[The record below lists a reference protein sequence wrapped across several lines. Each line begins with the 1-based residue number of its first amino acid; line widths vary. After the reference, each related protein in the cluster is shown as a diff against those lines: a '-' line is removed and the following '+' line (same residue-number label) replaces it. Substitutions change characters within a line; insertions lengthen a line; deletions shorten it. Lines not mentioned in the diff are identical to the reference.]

1 MDTPVMCV
9 MTTNA
14 PSKAT
19 NEDNKNLYQRPFFT
33 ELQHSPSHHIGFQP
47 ILIFTPAFK
56 TWSQTGMEIYVLK
69 HCDNYLAIFLMLGLE
84 DVLFD
89 RRRQDS
95 ALMLMFA
102 KFSVSFILILDQ
114 FL

>member
-1 MDTPVMCV
+1 M
-9 MTTNA
+9 
-14 PSKAT
+14 
-19 NEDNKNLYQRPFFT
+19 
-33 ELQHSPSHHIGFQP
+33 G
-47 ILIFTPAFK
+47 
-56 TWSQTGMEIYVLK
+56 IYNLK
-69 HCDNYLAIFLMLGLE
+69 HCDNYYLAIFLMLGLE

-102 KFSVSFILILDQ
+102 KFSASFILILEQ

>member
-1 MDTPVMCV
+1 MKPNRNGDISVE
-9 MTTNA
+9 A
-14 PSKAT
+14 
-19 NEDNKNLYQRPFFT
+19 L
-33 ELQHSPSHHIGFQP
+33 
-47 ILIFTPAFK
+47 
-56 TWSQTGMEIYVLK
+56 

>member
-1 MDTPVMCV
+1 
-9 MTTNA
+9 
-14 PSKAT
+14 
-19 NEDNKNLYQRPFFT
+19 
-33 ELQHSPSHHIGFQP
+33 
-47 ILIFTPAFK
+47 
-56 TWSQTGMEIYVLK
+56 MEIYVLK